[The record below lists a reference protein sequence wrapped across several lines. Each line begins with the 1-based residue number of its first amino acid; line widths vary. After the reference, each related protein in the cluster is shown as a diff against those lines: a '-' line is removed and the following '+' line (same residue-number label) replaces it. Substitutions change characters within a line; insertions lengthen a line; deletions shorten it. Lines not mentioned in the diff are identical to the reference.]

1 MDLNNFTIKSQEAIQ
16 KATEIAAAK
25 QNQSVEALHLLKG
38 ISMVDENV
46 FPYLLRKLNVNFDA
60 FSKILDKQID
70 ALPQVS
76 GGQQYLSSN
85 SNRVLQKALEIAS
98 EFKDEF
104 ISIEHLLLG
113 ILSLNDSASKL
124 SRIFPTL
131 NVKSLLI
138 IYGSQLSVDDTV
150 K

>member
-25 QNQSVEALHLLKG
+25 QNQSVEALHFLKG
-38 ISMVDENV
+38 ILMVDENV

-60 FSKILDKQID
+60 FSKALDKQID
-70 ALPQVS
+70 SLPKVS
-76 GGQQYLSSN
+76 GGQPYLSSS
-85 SNRVLQKALEIAS
+85 SNRALQKALEIAS

-113 ILSLNDSASKL
+113 ILSLNDAASKL
-124 SRIFPTL
+124 LTNSGVTEKDLRAAIKQL
-131 NVKSLLI
+131 RK
-138 IYGSQLSVDDTV
+138 GSTV
-150 K
+150 TSQ

>member
-38 ISMVDENV
+38 ILMVDENV

-60 FSKILDKQID
+60 FSKTLDKQID
-70 ALPQVS
+70 SLPKVS

-85 SNRVLQKALEIAS
+85 SNRALQKALEIAS

-113 ILSLNDSASKL
+113 ILSLNDAASKL
-124 SRIFPTL
+124 LT
-131 NVKSLLI
+131 K
-138 IYGSQLSVDDTV
+138 
-150 K
+150 